1 MARKTKTCNFC
12 GKSFDVKDKSV
23 VLFKASTDDS
33 DIRICSNCIKNCSEL
48 YEQNIAKQK
57 QKELAA
63 QPLDLTPKDIF
74 EKLNEWILDQDPAIK
89 KISREY
95 YNHLKRLKRYDADN
109 TANQKL
115 RLDKTINNFFLIFTI
130 FILGRF

>member
-33 DIRICSNCIKNCSEL
+33 DIRICSNCVSNCSEL

-57 QKELAA
+57 KKE
-63 QPLDLTPKDIF
+63 
-74 EKLNEWILDQDPAIK
+74 IK
-89 KISREY
+89 
-95 YNHLKRLKRYDADN
+95 
-109 TANQKL
+109 
-115 RLDKTINNFFLIFTI
+115 
-130 FILGRF
+130 